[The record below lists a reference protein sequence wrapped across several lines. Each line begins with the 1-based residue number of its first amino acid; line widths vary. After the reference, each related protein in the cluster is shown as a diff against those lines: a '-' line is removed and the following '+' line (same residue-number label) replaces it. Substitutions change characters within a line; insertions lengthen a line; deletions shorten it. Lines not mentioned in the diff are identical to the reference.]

1 MTIDVRGIPSGG
13 ALHAH
18 AIKRLTGIVKRLA
31 TAPVEAQAKFF
42 DDNGPRGGR
51 AMRCA
56 LTVRL
61 PYRSHV
67 RVEHTAETPRL
78 AFDGTVAALERELE
92 AYRERFRQS
101 Q

>member
-18 AIKRLTGIVKRLA
+18 AIKRLTAIVKRLA

-67 RVEHTAETPRL
+67 RVEHTAETTRL
-78 AFDGTVAALERELE
+78 AFRRNRCGPRARAGGVPRALPTK
-92 AYRERFRQS
+92 
-101 Q
+101 